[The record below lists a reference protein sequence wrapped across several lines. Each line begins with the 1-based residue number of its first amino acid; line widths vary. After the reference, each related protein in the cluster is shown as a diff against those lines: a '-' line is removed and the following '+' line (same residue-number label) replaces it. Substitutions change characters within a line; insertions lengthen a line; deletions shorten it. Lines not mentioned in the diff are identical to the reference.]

1 MYYPAMHT
9 KKLYI
14 VMVGLPARGKSTI
27 ASRMRDSLTR
37 DSIPAR
43 VFNNGKLRRKLTGIE
58 TSEASFY
65 APENREGVA
74 LREKIA
80 LINIERAKAFL
91 TGKGRV
97 AILDAT
103 NVTPKRREKIKAL
116 LSDHPIM
123 FLECINED
131 HEILEANIAR
141 KICMPEF
148 SHLDRDE
155 AVRSF
160 NKRIDFYKA
169 IYRPLE
175 TEKNFIKLDS
185 LNRRIIGEH
194 IDEDIPFYDRLRDF
208 LVTDVVKNLFL
219 VRHGET
225 YFNLE
230 NRIGGDSPLTSKGL
244 EQARSLAGYFAGKT
258 IPVIFTSKKL
268 RTIQTAEPI
277 KDLQDNCA
285 IISLGEFDEIN
296 SGICECMTYGEIRLT
311 MPHVHSERQKDK
323 FHYVY
328 PGGEGYA
335 TMKDRIDRGIKKAI
349 YLSGVSQNIMIIGHR
364 AVNRMILAHFLYRRT
379 EDVPYTYIPQDK
391 FYHIV
396 ATQNKKLFELKRF

>member
-141 KICMPEF
+141 
-148 SHLDRDE
+148 
-155 AVRSF
+155 
-160 NKRIDFYKA
+160 
-169 IYRPLE
+169 
-175 TEKNFIKLDS
+175 T
-185 LNRRIIGEH
+185 
-194 IDEDIPFYDRLRDF
+194 
-208 LVTDVVKNLFL
+208 
-219 VRHGET
+219 
-225 YFNLE
+225 
-230 NRIGGDSPLTSKGL
+230 
-244 EQARSLAGYFAGKT
+244 
-258 IPVIFTSKKL
+258 
-268 RTIQTAEPI
+268 
-277 KDLQDNCA
+277 
-285 IISLGEFDEIN
+285 
-296 SGICECMTYGEIRLT
+296 
-311 MPHVHSERQKDK
+311 
-323 FHYVY
+323 
-328 PGGEGYA
+328 
-335 TMKDRIDRGIKKAI
+335 
-349 YLSGVSQNIMIIGHR
+349 
-364 AVNRMILAHFLYRRT
+364 
-379 EDVPYTYIPQDK
+379 
-391 FYHIV
+391 
-396 ATQNKKLFELKRF
+396 